1 MRLAVAILVVLAGGV
16 ARAEEPSPAPKA
28 TAAEKR
34 PVRVGPTTVTVI
46 DEHESVDDIISRVRR
61 NRQPRPGA
69 TPPPAV
75 VPPPAPPAASPE
87 DGNTKREA
95 KAEERASRKQVRERL
110 QRLRETARDR
120 RANRRGTRSE

>member
-1 MRLAVAILVVLAGGV
+1 MRLAVAILMLVLAGGV
-16 ARAEEPSPAPKA
+16 ARAEEPPAPKA
-28 TAAEKR
+28 TTAEKK

-69 TPPPAV
+69 TQPPAV

-87 DGNTKREA
+87 DGKTKREA

-120 RANRRGTRSE
+120 RANRRGARSE